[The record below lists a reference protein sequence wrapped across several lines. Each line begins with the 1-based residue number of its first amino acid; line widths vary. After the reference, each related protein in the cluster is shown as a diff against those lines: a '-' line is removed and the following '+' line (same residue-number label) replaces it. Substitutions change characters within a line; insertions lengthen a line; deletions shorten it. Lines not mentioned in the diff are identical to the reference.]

1 MNEDLLLNRRDFM
14 AVAALTAAGAIVAR
28 GAQLTA
34 AAPAGADEWFDKPM
48 RWVQLVL
55 VDNDPGN
62 YDPQF
67 WLDLFKRMHADAIC
81 LSAGGCIAYYPTKIP
96 YHYQSAW
103 MKPGMDPFGELMAG
117 CRKLGMVVVARTDA
131 HSCRDD
137 AAKAHPEWIAC
148 SANGQK
154 RPHGSTE
161 GRWITCAYGPYN
173 FQFMTDVHK
182 EIVTNYKVDGIF
194 TNRWNGSGMCYCDSC
209 KKQFQEFAGM
219 DLPGAGGGGGRGGR
233 GGGRG
238 GAVGAPDG
246 FAGPSGPSPVAV
258 KYREWTSKRC
268 FDLWKLWDG
277 EIRKIHAPARFIA
290 NTGGGS
296 SSSLDMVTISQLA
309 PTLFADHQSRR
320 TPSAPWDNGKTG
332 KEFRAAFG
340 RKPIV
345 GIASLGID
353 DSHRWKDS
361 IINDAELRIWVNDG
375 VANGL
380 RPWIVKFCG
389 QVSDTRWIP
398 AVEKMYEWQWRNEK
412 YLRNEVNLARVG
424 MVYSQQ
430 TAATYGRTEA
440 FENGLYQAL
449 IEARI
454 PFEMVHDRLLDNIN
468 QFKLICLPN
477 TACLSDAQCDQL
489 RAYVRNGG
497 SIFATFETSLY
508 DEHGQRRQ
516 NFGLADL
523 FGVSAEGNVVGPV
536 KNSYMRIETDT
547 KHPILRGLEDAG
559 RIINTSSYV
568 PVKATAQFSSPP
580 LSRIPSYPDLP
591 MEEVYPRIP
600 KTDIPEV
607 FLREVGQSRIV
618 YFPGDIERIFGE
630 IMATD
635 HGTLLRNAVEWATNE
650 PAPVTVSGQ
659 GMFDVTMWQQKES
672 LTVHLV
678 NLTNPM
684 AFKAPY
690 RELIPS
696 PPQQVSIKLPAGKT
710 PKAVKLLVSG
720 QSPQTTIADGRVNL
734 RVDSVLDH
742 EVVAVDL

>member
-1 MNEDLLLNRRDFM
+1 MEITRRDFI
-14 AVAALTAAGAIVAR
+14 ATAAVTTASALLAR
-28 GAQLTA
+28 GQMVAPGAAQ
-34 AAPAGADEWFDKPM
+34 PAEWFDKPM

-55 VDNDPGN
+55 VDSDPGN
-62 YDPQF
+62 YEPGF

-96 YHYQSAW
+96 FHYQSAW
-103 MKPGMDPFGELMAG
+103 MKDGMDPFGELMAG
-117 CRKLGMVVVARTDA
+117 CRKLDMVVVARTDA

-137 AAKAHPEWIAC
+137 AAKAHPEWLAC
-148 SANGQK
+148 DANGSPK
-154 RPHGSTE
+154 PHGSTP
-161 GRWITCAYGPYN
+161 GRWITCAFGPYN

-182 EIVTNYKVDGIF
+182 EIAANYKVDGIF
-194 TNRWNGSGMCYCDSC
+194 TNRWNGSGMCWCDSC
-209 KKQFQEFAGM
+209 KKQFREFANM
-219 DLPGAGGGGGRGGR
+219 DLPRGGGGGANPASR
-233 GGGRG
+233 
-238 GAVGAPDG
+238 
-246 FAGPSGPSPVAV
+246 
-258 KYREWTSKRC
+258 KYAEWNSKRL

-277 EIRKIHAPARFIA
+277 EIRKVHPPARFIA

-296 SSSLDMVTISQLA
+296 TSSLDMVTISELA

-320 TPSAPWDNGKTG
+320 ANQAPWDNGKTG

-361 IINDAELRIWVNDG
+361 IINDAELSIWVNDG

-389 QVSDTRWIP
+389 QVFDKRWVP

-412 YLRNEVNLARVG
+412 YLRNEINLARVG

-449 IEARI
+449 IDARI
-454 PFEMVHDRLLDNIN
+454 PFEMVHDRLLDQHHID
-468 QFKLICLPN
+468 QFKLLCLPN
-477 TACLSDAQCDQL
+477 TACLSNAQCDQL
-489 RAYVRNGG
+489 RAYVKRGG
-497 SIFATFETSLY
+497 SIMATFETSLY
-508 DEHGQRRQ
+508 DETGQRRSD
-516 NFGLADL
+516 FGLADL
-523 FGVSAEGNVVGPV
+523 FGISADGGVVGPV
-536 KNSYMRIETDT
+536 KNSYMHIEAQT

-568 PVKATAQFSSPP
+568 NVKPTAQFGPPP
-580 LSRIPSYPDLP
+580 LTRIPSYPDLP
-591 MEEVYPRIP
+591 MEEVYPRVP
-600 KTDIPEV
+600 HTDIPEV
-607 FLREVGQSRIV
+607 FTREIGPSRVV

-635 HGTLLRNAVEWATNE
+635 HGTLLRNAVEWAANE
-650 PAPVTVSGQ
+650 PPPAIVTGQ
-659 GMFDVTMWQQKES
+659 GMFDVTVWQQKES
-672 LTVHLV
+672 MTIHLV
-678 NLTNPM
+678 NMTNPM

-696 PPQQVSIKLPAGKT
+696 PPQQVSIQLPKGKQAKT
-710 PKAVKLLVSG
+710 MKLLVSG
-720 QSPQTTIADGRVNL
+720 QNPQVQNVNGRLNL
-734 RVDSVLDH
+734 TVASVLDH
-742 EVVAVDL
+742 EVVAVDF